1 MRLPVCYNF
10 YTISG
15 RTGIYTRLRFLIEE
29 TEKRGIGLMVVS
41 HSEGLL
47 KQVCTRRMD
56 LNRLK

>member
-29 TEKRGIGLMVVS
+29 TDAQKG
-41 HSEGLL
+41 
-47 KQVCTRRMD
+47 
-56 LNRLK
+56 